1 MPGAVFNLLD
11 HPRTQ
16 AAPRILQILPRLDA
30 DGPSRNA
37 IDIARAA
44 IAEGGVAV
52 AASRSGAL
60 VGEFRQSG
68 GIHMA
73 LPFDSISPVARL
85 RILFRLRGAVT
96 RHGITVIHAY
106 GRRGARLARRLS
118 ASTGVPFVV
127 SPTASENHAPDQW
140 LTADMAAARAVV
152 AASDFVAAL
161 VPKALPAGTRVEI
174 IPRGVDLLRFDPA
187 VIRAE
192 KLVRQMQDWRAD
204 ELSAVILM
212 PGRLAPGK
220 GHDILLEAMSRMAN
234 KQATCLILARE
245 DENPRYH
252 AALLHLI
259 DTLRLAGR
267 VRFVSHAPDMPVA
280 YMIADVVAVPS
291 RSPEAFNSICA
302 EALAMGRPVVASGT
316 GGTPDIVIDGETGW
330 LVPPVDPDAL
340 AAALDE
346 ALALDETARIR
357 LAKASRAHIEHHYS
371 LGAARQRIM
380 TLYRGLG
387 PPGRS

>member
-1 MPGAVFNLLD
+1 MGAGAGWRLRRPYR
-11 HPRTQ
+11 PRQ
-16 AAPRILQILPRLDA
+16 GAARH
-30 DGPSRNA
+30 
-37 IDIARAA
+37 ARAA
-44 IAEGGVAV
+44 
-52 AASRSGAL
+52 
-60 VGEFRQSG
+60 
-68 GIHMA
+68 
-73 LPFDSISPVARL
+73 
-85 RILFRLRGAVT
+85 
-96 RHGITVIHAY
+96 
-106 GRRGARLARRLS
+106 RRGARLARRLS

-127 SPTASENHAPDQW
+127 SPIASENHAPDQW
-140 LTADMAAARAVV
+140 LTTDMAAARAVV

-174 IPRGVDLLRFDPA
+174 IPRG
-187 VIRAE
+187 AE

-259 DTLRLAGR
+259 DTLRLEGR

-302 EALAMGRPVVASGT
+302 EALAMGRPVVASGA

-387 PPGRS
+387 PPVRS